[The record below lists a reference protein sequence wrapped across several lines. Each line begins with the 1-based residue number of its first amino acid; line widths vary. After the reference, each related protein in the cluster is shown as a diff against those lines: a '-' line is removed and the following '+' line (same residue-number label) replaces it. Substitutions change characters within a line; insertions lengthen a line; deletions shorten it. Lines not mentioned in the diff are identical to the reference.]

1 MCLFLCELWECR
13 KAVRLLAVD
22 LYMADSDLARKM
34 LSVVKKN
41 KKKCY
46 GWHSVE
52 MGCIEFRIKLEPKE
66 QIYVHQGS

>member
-1 MCLFLCELWECR
+1 MHLTGHPLVPDLSEVWEYR
-13 KAVRLLAVD
+13 KAVSLLAVD
-22 LYMADSDLARKM
+22 LYMTENDPAHKM

-52 MGCIEFRIKLEPKE
+52 MGGA
-66 QIYVHQGS
+66 V